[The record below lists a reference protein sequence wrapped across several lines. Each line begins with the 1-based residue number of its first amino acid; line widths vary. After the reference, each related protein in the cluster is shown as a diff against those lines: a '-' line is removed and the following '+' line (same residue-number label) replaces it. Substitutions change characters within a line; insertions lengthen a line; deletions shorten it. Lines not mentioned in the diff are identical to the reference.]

1 MMNSIILMR
10 NSCVSFTN
18 FSLEI
23 FQITMKIRN
32 KKYFKP
38 IPIETTPR
46 RYKRFIK
53 ETEAEKENK

>member
-1 MMNSIILMR
+1 
-10 NSCVSFTN
+10 
-18 FSLEI
+18 
-23 FQITMKIRN
+23 MKIRN

>member
-1 MMNSIILMR
+1 MR
-10 NSCVSFTN
+10 NSCVSVTN